1 MLSRV
6 AHSLYWMARYIE
18 RAENIA
24 RLVDVNLQ
32 LLLDL
37 RELDD
42 KKLAAYW
49 LPIVQATGDE
59 KEFLKL
65 HPRATGKTVT
75 EFLVFQNENPNSI
88 VQVICQARENAR
100 MVRDQLTL
108 ELWEELNRLYLFV
121 RSPQARKVWD
131 RSPSEFFQEIKAGS
145 LHLIG
150 IASATLIHDEGWWF
164 VQAGQFLERAD
175 KTTRILDVRHETLPE
190 RGAPESVSQT
200 NTLEWSAVLRSCSA
214 WDAYKT
220 FYGADVHPRLI
231 AEFLLFN
238 DSFPRS
244 VRFCVSELNRALRRI
259 SGVAEGTF
267 CNDAEKLTGR
277 FLAELQFS
285 TVDEIFDRGLHQ
297 YLDEAQTKLND
308 IGAALFR
315 SYIFQAFQNP
325 DGEHMVQQEE
335 QQQQSC
341 GPCASHL
348 MHH

>member
-42 KKLAAYW
+42 EKLAAYW

-59 KEFLKL
+59 KEFFKF
-65 HPRATGKTVT
+65 HQRATGKTVT
-75 EFLVFQNENPNSI
+75 EFLVFQNGNPNSI
-88 VQVICQARENAR
+88 VQVVCQARENAR

-145 LHLIG
+145 LHLVG
-150 IASATLIHDEGWWF
+150 IASATLLHDEGWWF
-164 VQAGQFLERAD
+164 VQTGQFLERAD
-175 KTTRILDVRHETLPE
+175 KTTRILDVRYETLPE
-190 RGAPESVSQT
+190 RGAPKIVSQT

-214 WDAYKT
+214 WDAYRT
-220 FYGADVHPRLI
+220 FYGADVHPRLV
-231 AEFLLFN
+231 AEFLLLN

-244 VRFCVSELNRALRRI
+244 VRFCVSELNRAVRRI
-259 SGVAEGTF
+259 SGVADGTF
-267 CNDAEKLTGR
+267 SNDAEKLTGR

-315 SYIFQAFQNP
+315 AYIFQPFQNP
-325 DGEHMVQQEE
+325 NEEHMVQQEE
-335 QQQQSC
+335 QQQQFKS
-341 GPCASHL
+341 SIINRQS
-348 MHH
+348 